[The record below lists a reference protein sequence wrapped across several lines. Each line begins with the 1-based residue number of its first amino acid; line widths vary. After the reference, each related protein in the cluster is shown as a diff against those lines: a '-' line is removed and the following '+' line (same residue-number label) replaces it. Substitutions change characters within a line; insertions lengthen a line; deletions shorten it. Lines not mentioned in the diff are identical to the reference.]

1 MNYIVDTNIIV
12 AAFLRD
18 FAKINNKEIKLIELL
33 ESLPSS
39 NLFLTDF
46 VITEFSILVQK
57 VIASK
62 YELKDFSK
70 FINLKSIKA
79 IEFLTNEFNIYQVD
93 DQDRKAALSLFEG
106 LILKNPK
113 QKEIT
118 FTDCLLVSISKNKGL
133 KLLTLEAKLGNL
145 AENFANFTD

>member
-39 NLFLTDF
+39 NLFITDF

-70 FINLKSIKA
+70 FINLKSLKA

-118 FTDCLLVSISKNKGL
+118 FTDCLLVSISKNKAL